1 MLKSMIDLVT
11 EIVSG
16 QSSQRLL
23 SGEEIATLIRQT
35 YRALKEIEVL
45 ESGGESSEESHGPI
59 EVQHSTPDV
68 NQSVA
73 GEAHG
78 EPMIDP
84 SESIQ
89 EDKIVCIEC
98 GREFKTLTHTHL
110 KEHGLTSKEYKEK
123 WGIKET
129 LAAKSVSER
138 RKAQARER
146 NLGEQLMKARAAKR
160 SSQTQ

>member
-1 MLKSMIDLVT
+1 MLKSMMELVT

-16 QSSQRLL
+16 QSSQRVL
-23 SGEEIATLIRQT
+23 SGEEIAALIRQT
-35 YRALKEIEVL
+35 YRALKEIETL
-45 ESGGESSEESHGPI
+45 ESGGESIEESDRPI
-59 EVQHSTPDV
+59 EVQYSTPDV
-68 NQSVA
+68 NQSV
-73 GEAHG
+73 EEQAHG

-110 KEHGLTSKEYKEK
+110 KEHGITPEEYKKK
-123 WGIKET
+123 WGIRET

-146 NLGEQLMKARAAKR
+146 NLGEQLKKARAAKR
-160 SSQTQ
+160 SSETQ

>member
-1 MLKSMIDLVT
+1 MLKSMIELVT

-16 QSSQRLL
+16 QSSQRVL

-35 YRALKEIEVL
+35 YRALKEIEVV
-45 ESGGESSEESHGPI
+45 ESGGESSQESHRPI

-68 NQSVA
+68 NQSV
-73 GEAHG
+73 GEQAHG
-78 EPMIDP
+78 ESMIDP

-110 KEHGLTSKEYKEK
+110 KEHGLTSKEYKQK

-160 SSQTQ
+160 SSQPQ